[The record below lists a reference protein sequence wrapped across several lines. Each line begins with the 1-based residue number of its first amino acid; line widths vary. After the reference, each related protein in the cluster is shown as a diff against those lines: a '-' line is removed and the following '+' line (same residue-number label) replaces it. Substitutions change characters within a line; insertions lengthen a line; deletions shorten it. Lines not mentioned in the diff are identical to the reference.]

1 MKLTKQR
8 LKDMRA
14 KLMDATDYHAHSC
27 MFGVQDGIDL
37 LDVVEKLRDALKCYG
52 YGAGDNGREARIV
65 LLEVFSES
73 EGA

>member
-1 MKLTKQR
+1 MKLSKER
-8 LKDMRA
+8 LTEMREKLSCRRIGYPNLFKD
-14 KLMDATDYHAHSC
+14 
-27 MFGVQDGIDL
+27 VEDL
-37 LDVVEKLRDALKCYG
+37 LEAVEKLRDALKCYG